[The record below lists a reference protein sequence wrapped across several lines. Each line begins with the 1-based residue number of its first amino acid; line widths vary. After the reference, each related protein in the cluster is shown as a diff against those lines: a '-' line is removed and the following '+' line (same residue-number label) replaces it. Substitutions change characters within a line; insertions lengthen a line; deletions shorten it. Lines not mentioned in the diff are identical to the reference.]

1 MRPYLSD
8 ETNIVGRGGEQ
19 EMRDGKRGRMNLN
32 LRTSVVS
39 LSRRADG
46 AICRDV
52 SSLPRLLLS
61 SRPHSARV
69 SLGRG
74 RSNGATQSRAAP

>member
-1 MRPYLSD
+1 
-8 ETNIVGRGGEQ
+8 
-19 EMRDGKRGRMNLN
+19 MRDGKRGRMNLN

-52 SSLPRLLLS
+52 SSLPRLLSSPLLS
-61 SRPHSARV
+61 SRPHSASV

-74 RSNGATQSRAAP
+74 RSNGATQSRAAPLQSAHIAQRMT

>member
-1 MRPYLSD
+1 MR
-8 ETNIVGRGGEQ
+8 G
-19 EMRDGKRGRMNLN
+19 GKRGRMNLN

-52 SSLPRLLLS
+52 SSLPRLLSSPLGLTPPQCLS
-61 SRPHSARV
+61 AAAALMERLNH
-69 SLGRG
+69 
-74 RSNGATQSRAAP
+74 TQPLNNQLT